1 MTKGVCVRGYFR
13 KLALLF
19 ATVAVLTVVG
29 TAGGAA
35 VKGGT
40 LIFGTE
46 GDPVALDGALVSDG
60 TSLRVLDQIS
70 EGLVDQRP
78 GTTVVVPSLATSW
91 KGTKGGRVWTFN
103 LRHGVRFHDNTR
115 FNSKAVCFN
124 FNRWYNFTGSFQSI
138 DATYYWQQVFGGFK
152 STVGK
157 SSDETLRT
165 SLYKNCK
172 TLGTYKVQ
180 INLTRPSASFL
191 AGMALRNF
199 AIMSPAALVKYG
211 ANKGEVD
218 ANGVFHPAGTF
229 ATKHPIG
236 TGPFKFDSWT
246 LGEKLVI
253 SKFSKYWGKKAL
265 VDKVIFRPIADNAA
279 RLQAL
284 QTGEVSLYDL
294 VDPQDFPTVEKN
306 TGLKLQHRG
315 AFNVAYVG
323 IQQDKPPMNKLKVR
337 QAVAYGLDRASAV
350 RAFYGRLGQVAK
362 EFMPPSMEGYAK
374 NVVTYKYNPEK
385 AKQLLREAGL
395 SLPVKLD
402 FYYFTRVR
410 GYLPA
415 PKETFEAFK
424 ASLER
429 SGFDIT
435 PHVLPFRPDY
445 LSVAH
450 KGEAGHLHMLG
461 WIGDFGDPDN
471 FLGVFFQRPN
481 AEFGFKNPKIHKLL
495 DRAEAETNHKKRV
508 ALYQQANRLIMKNL
522 PMVPFAHAKS
532 AFGVQKRIKGLV
544 PSPVQIEW
552 LRLISI
558 AGA

>member
-1 MTKGVCVRGYFR
+1 MRGYVR
-13 KLALLF
+13 KLALPF
-19 ATVAVLTVVG
+19 AAAFVLVVVG

-60 TSLRVLDQIS
+60 TSLRILDQIS
-70 EGLVDQRP
+70 EGLVDQKP

-91 KGTKGGRVWTFN
+91 KGAQKGRVWTFN
-103 LRHGVRFHDNTR
+103 LRHGVLFHDGTK
-115 FNSKAVCFN
+115 FSSKSVCFN

-152 STVGK
+152 NTVGK
-157 SSDETLRT
+157 SQDETLNS
-165 SLYKNCK
+165 SLYRSCK
-172 TLGTYKVQ
+172 TIGPYKVQ
-180 INLTRPSASFL
+180 IILTRPSASFL
-191 AGMALRNF
+191 AGLALRNF
-199 AIMSPAALVKYG
+199 AIMSPTALVKYG
-211 ANKGEVD
+211 ADQGEVD
-218 ANGVFHPAGTF
+218 ANGVFHPAGSF

-236 TGPFKFDSWT
+236 TGPFKFESWI
-246 LGEKLVI
+246 LGEKLTI
-253 SKFSKYWGKKAL
+253 TRFAKYWGTKAL
-265 VDKVIFRPIADNAA
+265 VDKVIFRPVADNAA

-284 QTGEVSLYDL
+284 QTGELNVYDL
-294 VDPQDFPTVEKN
+294 VDPQDFSTIEKN
-306 TGLKLQHRG
+306 TGLRLAQRG

-323 IQQDKPPMNKLKVR
+323 MQQNKPPMNKLKVR
-337 QAVAYGLDRASAV
+337 QAVAYGLDRSTVVKALY
-350 RAFYGRLGQVAK
+350 RGLGQVAK

-374 NVVTYKYNPEK
+374 NVVTYNYNPEK
-385 AKQLLREAGL
+385 SKALLREAGL
-395 SLPVKLD
+395 TLPVKVD

-410 GYLPA
+410 QYLPA

-424 ASLER
+424 ASLEK
-429 SGFDIT
+429 SGFDVT

-450 KGEAGHLHMLG
+450 KGDAGDLHMLG
-461 WIGDFGDPDN
+461 WGGDFGDPDN

-481 AEFGFKNPKIHKLL
+481 PEFGFKNPKIHKLL

-508 ALYQQANRLIMKNL
+508 ALYQQANRLIMKDL
-522 PMVPFAHAKS
+522 PMIPFAHSKS
-532 AFGVQKRIKGLV
+532 AFGLQKRVKGLI

-558 AGA
+558 GGA